1 MKLEKFAHSRTGDK
15 GNITNISVI
24 AYRPEDYE
32 ELVAKVTTEKVHQHF
47 SNMID
52 GPVTRYEIPSIHA
65 LNFVLEN
72 ALAGG
77 VTRSLRLD
85 KHGKSLGSFLLEM
98 EI

>member
-32 ELVAKVTTEKVHQHF
+32 ELVAKVTEEKVHQHF
-47 SNMID
+47 ANMID

>member
-1 MKLEKFAHSRTGDK
+1 MKLEKIAHSRTGDK
-15 GNITNISVI
+15 GNITTISVI
-24 AYRPEDYE
+24 AYRQEDYGD
-32 ELVAKVTTEKVHQHF
+32 LVAKVTAKKVHRHF
-47 SNMID
+47 SKMID
-52 GPVTRYEIPSIHA
+52 GPVTRYEIPSLHA

-85 KHGKSLGSFLLEM
+85 KHGKALASFLLEM